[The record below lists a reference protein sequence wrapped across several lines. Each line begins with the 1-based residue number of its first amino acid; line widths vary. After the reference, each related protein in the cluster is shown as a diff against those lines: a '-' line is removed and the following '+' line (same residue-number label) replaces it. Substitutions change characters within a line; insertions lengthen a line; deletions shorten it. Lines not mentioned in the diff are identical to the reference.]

1 MNIAQVVVGDRAGG
15 EEGLVT
21 LAAPVGERDW
31 RVPLRGR
38 EALVGELV
46 GVWNQGADGLV
57 HVLHGMSGCGKTAVA
72 LELLARVQGGGQAAE
87 RAWWVDARHT
97 AGFVARMR
105 AVTRQVGVQEVRAGG
120 VADAL
125 WERLGGAGYRWLLV
139 VDGVDEVS
147 LLDGPGAMAAG
158 TGWIRPHRCGSGMV
172 VVTSGCG
179 MGRLWGGGAV
189 LHAVGPLSAED
200 AAGVLLDHAGGG
212 GTRAQA
218 RALARR
224 LGGLPLA
231 LRIAASYVSEVTGM
245 PEALRGGG
253 VPTDFAAFQA
263 ALDEYGAGVNPAGAV
278 AGTWRMSVELLH
290 RQGLVHARY
299 LVGVL
304 AAFAA
309 APIPYTVLLQPA
321 VLAVLPG
328 GEGLDGRTVW
338 RTLRELAAL
347 QLVDL
352 DVSTPDGEG
361 PLCVSLHPL
370 IRDIARAGA
379 QSAVVV
385 SLMERVLR
393 LPEVCRSPQDPQSW
407 PLWRALVP
415 HCLDL
420 LRWGRSEAAG
430 FSRAERVVC
439 AEAAERAALFL
450 QVQGMHWQAR
460 ESLEEVLA
468 LRAALGADEL
478 ATASTRHRL
487 ALTLHSLG
495 KWDAAQE
502 LYEQVWHAVAASE
515 GADHPRALAARHE
528 LGRLLVDRGRLAEAQ
543 EHLRAV
549 REVREA
555 AGGVE
560 HPDALN
566 ARHELARVLHLLEQW
581 PQACSEYEAL
591 LAAQRRLSGPGHP
604 RTVTAWHNYA
614 CLLQDMGQPEEARRE
629 CAGVLE
635 ARQALHGDDHL
646 STLNTKFL
654 MAVIL
659 WALDR
664 QRQARETMAEVEER
678 SRVNLGDAHPLT
690 RRCEERLQRWDSVS
704 SSGC

>member
-1 MNIAQVVVGDRAGG
+1 MNIAQVVVGDTGG
-15 EEGLVT
+15 VDEGLVT

-38 EALVGELV
+38 EALVGKLV
-46 GVWNQGADGLV
+46 GVWDQGADGLV

-72 LELLARVQGGGQAAE
+72 LELLVRVQGGGQAAE
-87 RAWWVDARHT
+87 RVWWVDARHA

-105 AVTRQVGVQEVRAGG
+105 AVARQVGVQEVRAGG

-139 VDGVDEVS
+139 VDGVDDVS
-147 LLDGPGAMAAG
+147 LLDGPGGMAAG
-158 TGWIRPHRCGSGMV
+158 TGWIRPHRCGLGMV

-212 GTRAQA
+212 GTRVQA

-231 LRIAASYVSEVTGM
+231 LRIAASYVSEVAGM
-245 PEALRGGG
+245 PEALRNGG

-278 AGTWRMSVELLH
+278 AETWRMSVELLH
-290 RQGLVHARY
+290 RQGLVHAQY
-299 LVGVL
+299 VVAVL
-304 AAFAA
+304 AAFAP

-328 GEGLDGRTVW
+328 GEGLDGTTVW

-352 DVSTPDGEG
+352 DVSAPADEG

-370 IRDIARAGA
+370 IRDIARAGT
-379 QSAVVV
+379 QSGAVVA
-385 SLMERVLR
+385 LMEQALR
-393 LPEVCRSPQDPQSW
+393 LPEVRRSPQDPESW

-420 LRWGRSEAAG
+420 LRWARSEAVG
-430 FSRAERVVC
+430 FSRAERTVC

-450 QVQGMHWQAR
+450 QVQGMYRQAH
-460 ESLEEVLA
+460 ESLEDVLA
-468 LRAALGADEL
+468 LRAALGADEV
-478 ATASTRHRL
+478 ATASTRHTL
-487 ALTLHSLG
+487 AVTLHSLG

-502 LYEQVWHAVAASE
+502 LYEQVWHAVAARE
-515 GADHPRALAARHE
+515 GSTHPRALAARHE
-528 LGRLLVDRGRLAEAQ
+528 LGRLLVDRGQLAEAQ
-543 EHLRAV
+543 GHLQV
-549 REVREA
+549 VREA
-555 AGGVE
+555 REATGGAE

-591 LAAQRRLSGPGHP
+591 LAAQRRVLGAGHP

-614 CLLQDMGQPEEARRE
+614 CLLQDMGQPQEARTQ
-629 CAGVLE
+629 CAGVLK
-635 ARQALHGDDHL
+635 ARQTLHGDDHL

-664 QRQARETMAEVEER
+664 QQQARQALAEVEAR
-678 SRVNLGDAHPLT
+678 SRRQLGDAHPLT
-690 RRCEERLQRWDSVS
+690 LLCEERLQRWVAVS
-704 SSGC
+704 ASDC